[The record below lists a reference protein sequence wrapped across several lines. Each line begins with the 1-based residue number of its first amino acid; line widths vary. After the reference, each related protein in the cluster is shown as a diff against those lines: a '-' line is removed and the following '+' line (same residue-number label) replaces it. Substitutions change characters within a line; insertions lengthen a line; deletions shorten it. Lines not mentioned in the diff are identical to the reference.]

1 MSGELVTSGLFLNR
15 ASFSASGTT
24 RTCATCATSVQAQK
38 DWSRGVCR
46 TGSPTTDLNHCRSV
60 STMDTRAMGT
70 LKMPLISFVMSSK
83 RSSRFE
89 SRRLYLQRQSTRKS
103 SEGGCGAGLCV
114 IPCGISSLL
123 AEGAGAHA
131 CWATFGA
138 GATEGLALAAL
149 CPLPIL
155 NRSTSSPVQSQIYG
169 STLLTT
175 GITACNASRLRGTK
189 PQPLARHPPA
199 ARKTLSRGGF
209 ASARLFE
216 RLQNWG
222 Q

>member
-1 MSGELVTSGLFLNR
+1 VW
-15 ASFSASGTT
+15 
-24 RTCATCATSVQAQK
+24 RTPFPC
-38 DWSRGVCR
+38 
-46 TGSPTTDLNHCRSV
+46 
-60 STMDTRAMGT
+60 
-70 LKMPLISFVMSSK
+70 PLIY
-83 RSSRFE
+83 RCLALTE

-169 STLLTT
+169 YTLRTT
-175 GITACNASRLRGTK
+175 SITACMQRVPLAWHPRMRTT
-189 PQPLARHPPA
+189 PQPLTRDPPA
-199 ARKTLSRGGF
+199 ARKTCVHAEFRS
-209 ASARLFE
+209 
-216 RLQNWG
+216 
-222 Q
+222 